1 MEFEGWK
8 NVGRSFIIEIIVS
21 FILLYTIFINTV
33 PGNKYTTYFKIG
45 KTNYTYGF
53 VITGIIMVAALYF
66 VTSIAFKTGISAGH
80 MSPLVTIPAMVAPLG
95 VLSVTFTK
103 GLFLLLAQAIAAF
116 TAYELVFKQ

>member
-1 MEFEGWK
+1 MEFEGWE
-8 NVGRSFIIEIIVS
+8 NIGRSFVIEMLAT
-21 FILLYTIFINTV
+21 FILLCTIFINTV

-53 VITGIIMVAALYF
+53 VITGIVLVVALYF

-116 TAYELVFKQ
+116 TAYKMIFK